1 MSGEAKE
8 YIFLGLGCMNS
19 QTRRFMLII
28 NIINS
33 VENPTGNAIR
43 DPLKG
48 YPMHPNCEQNF

>member
-1 MSGEAKE
+1 
-8 YIFLGLGCMNS
+8 
-19 QTRRFMLII
+19 MLII